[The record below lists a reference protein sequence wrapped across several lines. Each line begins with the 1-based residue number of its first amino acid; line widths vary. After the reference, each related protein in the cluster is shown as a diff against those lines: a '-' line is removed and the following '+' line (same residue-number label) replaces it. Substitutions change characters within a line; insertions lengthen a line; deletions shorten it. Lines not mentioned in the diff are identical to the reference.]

1 MSPSERMTARAV
13 AASWL
18 LNYVT
23 AKTAQWHPGSARFTR
38 TLAAQAP
45 DEHAASAVIHQLDR
59 ATSTV
64 MSRLMRAGLPTPKEQ
79 LAAFRLALALK
90 YSRHPV
96 KVSEV
101 ALDLSYS
108 TPQAFGRHIR
118 ERFSLTAVEWFQQWS
133 PDRFLAEAVDPLMV
147 WQDERWLD
155 LDVLNGRPMVPYF
168 KRPHLAVAEG
178 IVARTVPLLSK
189 PRTCC
194 PSCGR
199 LLARSA

>member
-18 LNYVT
+18 LNY
-23 AKTAQWHPGSARFTR
+23 ANGKTAQWHPGSATFTR

-45 DEHAASAVIHQLDR
+45 DQHVARDVIAQLDR
-59 ATSTV
+59 CPTTV

-90 YSRHPV
+90 LSRQPV
-96 KVSEV
+96 SVSNV
-101 ALDLSYS
+101 ALDLNYS
-108 TPQAFGRHIR
+108 TPQSFGRHVR
-118 ERFSLTAVEWFQQWS
+118 ERFSLTAVEWFQRWT
-133 PDRFLAEAVDPLMV
+133 PERFLTEALDPLMA
-147 WQDERWLD
+147 WDDARWLD
-155 LDVLNGRPMVPYF
+155 LDVLNGRETMPYYQ
-168 KRPHLAVAEG
+168 RPQQAVAEL
-178 IVARTVPLLSK
+178 VVRSAPVLAK

-199 LLARSA
+199 LLVKSA